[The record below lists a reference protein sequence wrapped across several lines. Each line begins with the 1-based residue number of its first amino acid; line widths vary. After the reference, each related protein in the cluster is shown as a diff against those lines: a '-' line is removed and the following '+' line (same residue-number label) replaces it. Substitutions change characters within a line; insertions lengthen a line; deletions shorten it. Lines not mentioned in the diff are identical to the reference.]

1 MLIAV
6 EYKNGRIKEFDTS
19 AFTTPQAL
27 TTLQRGMNVLTE
39 FDLRL
44 DRLEIDGLVLDVFW
58 RDVSLMTDSHVL
70 DDTATA
76 RGGEVKIKHAKRRAA
91 FSIELVNPSVL
102 ERVSRILVTRANGT
116 VQAAWRQGSGN
127 WLIKGSM
134 FDAQRVLN
142 YSDATTT
149 SMNAQVSRVFSYIRK
164 TSPLM
169 DDEQIARSMGFPLP
183 AIQEIQGQ
191 EAEQDDPSGNA
202 SELAGL
208 GADGVSAASGDGGG
222 DGGLVGYADLVGPD
236 PFAAEE
242 PDENRMAA
250 LAAMSG
256 ADAFEEE
263 DEGE

>member
-1 MLIAV
+1 M
-6 EYKNGRIKEFDTS
+6 
-19 AFTTPQAL
+19 
-27 TTLQRGMNVLTE
+27 
-39 FDLRL
+39 
-44 DRLEIDGLVLDVFW
+44 
-58 RDVSLMTDSHVL
+58 
-70 DDTATA
+70 
-76 RGGEVKIKHAKRRAA
+76 
-91 FSIELVNPSVL
+91 NPSVL

-191 EAEQDDPSGNA
+191 EAEQDDPSGKA

-208 GADGVSAASGDGGG
+208 GADGASAPSGDGGG